1 MTSKSCAAAQ
11 CARLSCGHLPPAP
24 MRSARPRLDVMA
36 EITCVP
42 RADAIAPLGTP
53 HATATRRRSRS
64 ASDCEEFI
72 TEFPPPTALPTT
84 AGSSGATV
92 GCSAASLFGTVPLVA
107 QALPL
112 PLPPHFDQPRRL
124 DYDPR
129 SPPPLREGATAVG
142 ESHFRSISEAAVP
155 RRSALKRSRLTR
167 EYTPP
172 QYSSSALPTACAR
185 TCGAAEGGE
194 RGHGGGD

>member
-1 MTSKSCAAAQ
+1 
-11 CARLSCGHLPPAP
+11 

-36 EITCVP
+36 EIMCVP

-53 HATATRRRSRS
+53 YATATRRRSRS
-64 ASDCEEFI
+64 ASDCEEF
-72 TEFPPPTALPTT
+72 PPPTAALKERILATVAST

-92 GCSAASLFGTVPLVA
+92 GCSAASLFGTVPRVA

-124 DYDPR
+124 DYDPM
-129 SPPPLREGATAVG
+129 PLREGATAVG

-172 QYSSSALPTACAR
+172 QYSSAALPIACAR

-194 RGHGGGD
+194 RGHGGGDFRR